1 MAATK
6 GTQTNAKVA
15 KTTKAKTRKNLDKMV
30 GENPTTATGY
40 QAYYRA
46 CLKAGKVLDY

>member
-6 GTQTNAKVA
+6 GTQAKA
-15 KTTKAKTRKNLDKMV
+15 GKTTAKAKTRKNLDKMV

-40 QAYYRA
+40 QAYYRQ
-46 CLKAGKVLDY
+46 CIKAGKVLDY